1 MTNGADKNPVQSSTL
16 AAGASDRRAAGW
28 GGPGGGERENL
39 FINSQVHVA
48 AS

>member
-16 AAGASDRRAAGW
+16 AAGW